1 MLKNK
6 LSHNLQN
13 TVLTTRDRA
22 FPPFQKLIRILV
34 IFTIGCLSTGYA
46 AERASLSWNAN
57 AEPNIAGYRLYVGS
71 ISGEYNQMVDVG
83 NVTTTTI
90 PNLAAA
96 STYYFSVTAYN
107 SAGFESPT
115 SAEISMTIVQNKFP
129 VTIGAMQRANTGA
142 IQFTLTPDSA
152 PAAFPT
158 GFNIEASSDLVTW
171 TVLQHVPNLPQ
182 QLVFTDPDAA
192 FVTRRFYRLS
202 VD

>member
-6 LSHNLQN
+6 LSNHLQN
-13 TVLTTRDRA
+13 TVLTTKNRA
-22 FPPFQKLIRILV
+22 FSPFQKLMRILA
-34 IFTIGCLSTGYA
+34 IFAIGCLSTGYA
-46 AERASLSWNAN
+46 AESASLNWNAN

-83 NVTTTTI
+83 NVTTATI

-115 SAEISMTIVQNKFP
+115 SAEISITMVQNKFP

-142 IQFTLTPDSA
+142 IQFTLTPDSV
-152 PAAFPT
+152 PAIFPT

-171 TVLQHVPNLPQ
+171 TVLLHVPNLPQ
-182 QLVFTDPDAA
+182 QLAFTDPGAA
-192 FVTRRFYRLS
+192 FVSRRFYRLS
-202 VD
+202 VN